1 MTDLLPAA
9 EGLPPVAGDKMGRAR
24 SRRLVSATLTALLSR
39 GAGSVALLLMI
50 PVTLGYLGDKVYGL
64 WMAIASVTSM
74 AAWADFGLGNGLLTK
89 LAPCYAR
96 GDWDAG
102 RRYVSTAYALLSITA
117 GVMLAALWA
126 LSGVIP
132 WAAIVN
138 IKDSSLVDLARLTAL
153 VCLSALLINI
163 PLSLVQRAQYAYQ
176 QVAKSNLWQ
185 AAGSLGAVV
194 LAWTAV
200 HMNLGPVAVVGCAVS
215 GPLVANALAS
225 LTFYFGAHRK
235 LRPRASSVDL
245 SLAGSLLRLAG
256 QFFVLSIVT
265 AAALSAD
272 NLIIAHALNLE
283 AVTQFSVPARV
294 FTALGLMVTLVNA
307 PLWPAN
313 GEALARGEYAWVRR
327 TTNRM
332 TWLSGGAVLMAS
344 ALLVLAQDKVLRLFV
359 GAHAAQVPALL
370 GLALGAWWLA
380 VATTSPRFMVQNA
393 AGVVRPQLVGWT
405 AFLLVSVP
413 LKWLVTAHIGIIG
426 IPLVGAAA
434 YVTCVWPGAIAGY
447 RRTLARA
454 SIGAPEMVVRD

>member
-1 MTDLLPAA
+1 MTDLLPAS
-9 EGLPPVAGDKMGRAR
+9 EGPPPVMGEAIGRAR
-24 SRRLVSATLTALLSR
+24 SRRLVSATFTALLSR
-39 GAGSVALLLMI
+39 GAGSLALLLMI

-96 GDWDAG
+96 GDWDAA
-102 RRYVSTAYALLSITA
+102 RRYVSTAYAILSATA
-117 GVMLAALWA
+117 GVMLVALWV

-132 WAAIVN
+132 WSAIVN

-185 AAGSLGAVV
+185 AAGSLGAVM
-194 LAWTAV
+194 LAWIAV
-200 HMNLGPVAVVGCAVS
+200 HAKLEPVAVVGCAVS
-215 GPLVANALAS
+215 GPLLANALAS
-225 LTFYFGAHRK
+225 ATFYFGSHRR
-235 LRPRASSVDL
+235 LRPRWAAVDL
-245 SLAGSLLRLAG
+245 SLAGPLLRLAG
-256 QFFVLSIVT
+256 QFFLLSVIT
-265 AAALSAD
+265 ATALSAD

-283 AVTQFSVPARV
+283 AVTEFSVPARV

-332 TWLSGGAVLMAS
+332 TWLSGGAVLAAS
-344 ALLVLAQDKVLRLFV
+344 AALVLAQSQVLGLFA
-359 GAHAAQVPALL
+359 GAHATSVPALL
-370 GLALGAWWLA
+370 GLALGAWWLV

-405 AFLLVSVP
+405 AYLFVSVP
-413 LKWLVTAHIGIIG
+413 LKWIVTTHVGIIG
-426 IPLVGAAA
+426 IPLAGTVA
-434 YVTCVWPGAIAGY
+434 YITCVWPGAIAGY
-447 RRTLARA
+447 RRTLARGPGGDA
-454 SIGAPEMVVRD
+454 EIGVHA